1 MITSEGKMK
10 CFVHLGFNPV
20 PKAVKN
26 AESAIDFAEN
36 HLKKDDDEDD
46 PISWK
51 IKWRRD
57 DLYPDN
63 FYDYTF
69 NDLENELAQRGTVVL
84 QLIKDQPDDQPLMGE
99 TATIFTAD
107 IEKKNDEIAEMALGK
122 IEENL
127 ERKQIDI
134 HGESI
139 VPMRRRMAPK
149 KKSKQS

>member
-26 AESAIDFAEN
+26 AESAIGFAEN

-46 PISWK
+46 SSSWK
-51 IKWRRD
+51 VKWRRD
-57 DLYPDN
+57 ELYPDN

-69 NDLENELAQRGTVVL
+69 NDLENELAQKGTVVL
-84 QLIKDQPDDQPLMGE
+84 QLIKDQPDNQVLMGE

-107 IEKKNDEIAEMALGK
+107 IEKKNDEIAENALGK

-127 ERKQIDI
+127 DRKQIDI

-139 VPMRRRMAPK
+139 IPMRRRMAPQ

>member
-1 MITSEGKMK
+1 MK

-26 AESAIDFAEN
+26 AESAIGFAEN

-46 PISWK
+46 SSSWK
-51 IKWRRD
+51 VKWRRD
-57 DLYPDN
+57 ELYPDN

-69 NDLENELAQRGTVVL
+69 NDLENELAQKGTVVL
-84 QLIKDQPDDQPLMGE
+84 QLIKDQPDNQVLMGE

-107 IEKKNDEIAEMALGK
+107 IEKKNDEIAENALGK

-127 ERKQIDI
+127 DRKQRGIQ
-134 HGESI
+134 GESI
-139 VPMRRRMAPK
+139 IPKSRRMAPQ
-149 KKSKQS
+149 KKSKQA